1 MGKLKNLLEEQKNEL
16 KDIFVKYIVTIISV
30 FVLCIL
36 VIIWDEV
43 SVDFDDIFEQFIT
56 FMGIFIC
63 GTFFIETVIKKN
75 KVVMYFIDAFVSF
88 VWTILGYNLYDWIG
102 ERASDNFYKFFVLY
116 IMLILGI
123 SFYRII
129 RRSGLSFQ
137 KYITKVIINFVKW
150 GLIFLVIDIG
160 IAVILGIFDS
170 LIFDIDY
177 FDVFFNLQLLMAGL
191 IYFPYALICIMAEEE
206 EKTKFFK
213 VVAKFIAMPILLIA
227 MAIIYLYILK
237 IIFTR
242 NVPKNE
248 VFYICAGVFS
258 LGFVVNTMAYAYI
271 DGVDSSVSDEN
282 TLSVYDKIIKY
293 LKYGFIP
300 MVLLEMYSIGVRI
313 AQYGVTDSRYM
324 AVVFIIAQII
334 YLAWEPINKLISGVG
349 RGKKDAVYV
358 GYGKGY
364 EKFIFV
370 AIVIY
375 VIVVMLP
382 VVNIDF
388 VCYNSQKHRMEK
400 ALDRND
406 YATALSS
413 YSELKFN
420 IYGKKYIDKNYSKE
434 DIEKLHAD
442 YYNDNDYNSSYNYYG
457 TYISP
462 SYSSSNINIA
472 GYSRMYTFSHDWYSV
487 EIDIKNAHLEI
498 EPITAVKNEDVSIK
512 IDDISDIIEDALTD
526 DGYYSD
532 DRYNNSTI
540 SAREYIYGDKKLVIT
555 DIRFRYYEDGSTI
568 EDLYLRGY
576 VLIK

>member
-1 MGKLKNLLEEQKNEL
+1 MGKIKNLLDEQKNEL

-36 VIIWDEV
+36 VIIWDEAGG
-43 SVDFDDIFEQFIT
+43 DFSDAFEQFIT
-56 FMGIFIC
+56 FMGIFVC

-75 KVVMYFIDAFVSF
+75 KVVMYFIDAFVSL
-88 VWTILGYNLYDWIG
+88 VWTILGYNLHDWIG

-137 KYITKVIINFVKW
+137 KYVTKVIINFVKW

-177 FDVFFNLQLLMAGL
+177 FDVFFHLQLLMAGL
-191 IYFPYALICIMAEEE
+191 IYFPYALICIMAEEA

-213 VVAKFIAMPILLIA
+213 VLMKFIAMPILLIA

-237 IIFTR
+237 IIFTQ

-271 DGVDSSVSDEN
+271 DGVDSSVSYEN

-300 MVLLEMYSIGVRI
+300 MVLLEIYSIGVRI

-349 RGKKDAVYV
+349 RGKKDAADA

-370 AIVIY
+370 AIIIY

-382 VVNIDF
+382 VVNFEF
-388 VCYNSQKHRMEK
+388 VCYNSQKARFEEAMDAGDYK
-400 ALDRND
+400 AAKGAYR
-406 YATALSS
+406 
-413 YSELKFN
+413 ELEYN
-420 IYGKKYIDKNYSKE
+420 YYGKKFIDKNYSKE
-434 DIEKLHAD
+434 EIEELNAQ
-442 YYNDNDYNSSYNYYG
+442 YYESTDRDDSSYYYGKYISYNYDN
-457 TYISP
+457 
-462 SYSSSNINIA
+462 SNINIS
-472 GYSRMYTFSHDWYSV
+472 GYSRMCAFNVSNYYKLDMYNTDTDIAPENFSYNWINSI
-487 EIDIKNAHLEI
+487 ELKDISGVVQDAIAN
-498 EPITAVKNEDVSIK
+498 NEDKNIANYSKLPYEYLYDSNIK
-512 IDDISDIIEDALTD
+512 I
-526 DGYYSD
+526 
-532 DRYNNSTI
+532 
-540 SAREYIYGDKKLVIT
+540 VIT
-555 DIRFRYYEDGSTI
+555 RIKFEYYEDGKTI
-568 EDLYLRGY
+568 ENLSLEGY
-576 VLIK
+576 ILMK